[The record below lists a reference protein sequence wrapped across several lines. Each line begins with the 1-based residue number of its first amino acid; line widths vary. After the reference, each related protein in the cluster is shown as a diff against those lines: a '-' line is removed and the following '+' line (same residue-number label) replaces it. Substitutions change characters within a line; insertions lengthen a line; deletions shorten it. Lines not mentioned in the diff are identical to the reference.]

1 MGYGYHPCDHCG
13 SQDNDGDPCPLECE
27 SECNQG
33 HEGYYI
39 CSRCTVLLHCDL
51 CGEEG
56 CEQCVEEHCDDC
68 ERVMCPGCRQR
79 VQRIQFGC
87 GHESCNALV
96 LKPKVGE
103 EEEEEDELTS
113 SQFESLTPTYN
124 PQCAKCQRT
133 QEKAEALS
141 ATQADEKQFKEGL
154 PLDMLLVKA
163 IMPKVCTAVYAHEGF
178 QATVSVL
185 RFQRQAGEL
194 ASSR

>member
-1 MGYGYHPCDHCG
+1 MTKAA
-13 SQDNDGDPCPLECE
+13 EA
-27 SECNQG
+27 
-33 HEGYYI
+33 
-39 CSRCTVLLHCDL
+39 
-51 CGEEG
+51 
-56 CEQCVEEHCDDC
+56 
-68 ERVMCPGCRQR
+68 
-79 VQRIQFGC
+79 FGF
-87 GHESCNALV
+87 
-96 LKPKVGE
+96 
-103 EEEEEDELTS
+103 DI
-113 SQFESLTPTYN
+113 TPTYN